1 MNSLPTLSKLWITG
15 FELQENNWV
24 VDNLYLQKCM
34 CHESSLSRAYEAYNS
49 QKDNVIVKAVFYVIT
64 ISRIWCVHIA
74 NEVYS
79 DIE

>member
-1 MNSLPTLSKLWITG
+1 MNSLPSLSKLWITG
-15 FELQENNWV
+15 FKLLENNWV
-24 VDNLYLQKCM
+24 VDNLYLQKCK
-34 CHESSLSRAYEAYNS
+34 CHEPSSSCTYEACNS
-49 QKDNVIVKAVFYVIT
+49 QKDNVIVKDVFYVIT